1 MFLPALG
8 GFFGRSEVAKVKT
21 SIRAAN
27 RRGSPEAIEKRKV
40 ARMFNDLL
48 GGRGASAQKLDG
60 RTEKRRQRLLREL
73 EQGQAHGEREL
84 KPLDVLQR
92 VQELLELG
100 EQLSAIRKVCKIPK
114 SLGSNEGMVEL
125 VHRLH
130 NAYAFRPEAYR
141 FVGISEEVLGEAGVI
156 QTDAKARAP
165 KRKKA

>member
-1 MFLPALG
+1 MPKTKVTTRPAPAAPKAFLRP
-8 GFFGRSEVAKVKT
+8 
-21 SIRAAN
+21 AN
-27 RRGSPEAIEKRKV
+27 RRGSPEAIEKRRV

-48 GGRGASAQKLDG
+48 GGRGAAEKLDG

-73 EQGQAHGEREL
+73 EQGQAHGDKEL

-100 EQLSAIRKVCKIPK
+100 EPVSSIRKVCKVPR
-114 SLGSNEGMVEL
+114 SRQQNEGVVEL

-141 FVGISEEVLGEAGVI
+141 FVGISDETLTEAGVL
-156 QTDAKARAP
+156 QSDGAKRLSR
-165 KRKKA
+165 RKKLAE